1 MEPGGADVCGEVE
14 MMDGPSVEELLEG
27 PSMAEWV
34 SRRIVGSPEWMDVEM
49 VEMDVAILSNWMV
62 VQEEGLQIG
71 PLPHEE

>member
-1 MEPGGADVCGEVE
+1 V
-14 MMDGPSVEELLEG
+14 L
-27 PSMAEWV
+27 
-34 SRRIVGSPEWMDVEM
+34 EM